1 MARAEKRKGIK
12 GAWSATII
20 CFLVAAI
27 VIIIGYTILSIFR
40 GYKIL
45 DFIDSVVGNLIG
57 VFGGFCIFDILYNKL
72 TQEEQTRETSQQIT
86 RTLMGEPE
94 ILDAFEDEDKKNFLK
109 STITSL
115 VKDEDAVDMLVTNLE
130 KYFDDVRGARIRK
143 MFDYVINLDPVL
155 TQEYIDAGFPG
166 AQEGKYYLI
175 DEEFKFTV
183 KYLAQTDSIY
193 SDEYV
198 KIGFAYDKRSLDA
211 GLLETGRDADFA
223 ECIFNED
230 LVVEPEAIEFINSI
244 PADKVNDT
252 INSLFVPIL
261 RIDNSEDDEDKKVL
275 EVERKTNGLIFKFKL
290 DYDRSDGVNEH
301 SVSIYFKMPR
311 VWNSLFEVTLVD
323 PTKEPHIKL
332 KYKSGMEVGMYSYLN
347 KESQANSGACIRR
360 AGLYDI
366 AIKNEWI
373 YPKSGVVFSIKK
385 KEEN

>member
-1 MARAEKRKGIK
+1 MARPEKRKGIK
-12 GAWSATII
+12 GAWSATVI

-40 GYKIL
+40 DYKIL

-130 KYFDDVRGARIRK
+130 KYFADVRGARIRK

-155 TQEYIDAGFPG
+155 TQEYIDAGFPD

-223 ECIFNED
+223 ECIFNEN

-252 INSLFVPIL
+252 INSLFMPIL

-373 YPKSGVVFSIKK
+373 FPKSGVVFSIKK

>member
-1 MARAEKRKGIK
+1 MARPEKRKGIK
-12 GAWSATII
+12 GAWPATVI

-40 GYKIL
+40 DYKIL

-109 STITSL
+109 STIISL

-130 KYFDDVRGARIRK
+130 KYFDDVSGARIRK

-183 KYLAQTDSIY
+183 KYLAQIDSIY

-252 INSLFVPIL
+252 INSLFMPIL